1 MSAPA
6 PAKPQELQQAA
17 RPRPSL
23 RAGLFAWRPP
33 APHGES
39 GAVSYETTRFLLLR
53 GLGAIYAVAFL
64 VAAFQLVPLV
74 GHRGIL
80 PADQFLDR
88 VADAVGGRGQGFLAL
103 PSLFWLGLSDT
114 ALRAVS
120 WTGFALALAVIAG
133 FADVPVLF
141 ALWALYL
148 SIVHV
153 GQLFWGYG
161 WETMTLEAGFLALLL
176 VPLGDPRADLRGARG
191 RARASPVVLWLARWF
206 VFRVMF
212 GAGLIKLRGDA
223 CWRDLTCLVYHFE
236 TQPIPNPLSPWFDH
250 LPHPVLAAGV
260 VFNHVAELA
269 APWLLLGPRP
279 LRQVGGLVVIAFQ
292 GVLILSGNL
301 SWLNWLTVVAAL
313 ACFDDGFWAA
323 LAPGRLRELVR
334 RLGERARP
342 ASGLRRGV
350 AWAYAALVAF
360 LSIGPVT
367 NMLSPGQAMNASF
380 EPLHL
385 VNTYGAFGSVGKVRD
400 ELIVAGSDAESPGP
414 GDWREYEFPCK
425 PGRVDRRPCVCA
437 PYQYRL
443 AWQLWFAAMSEPA
456 AEPWLLHYAAMLLEA
471 RPEALAL
478 VETDP
483 FAGRPPRWIKIDRYR
498 YRFALS
504 GRPGRPGGAW
514 WVRERLGPWLPP
526 VSRDSA
532 ELKAIGR
539 ALGWR

>member
-1 MSAPA
+1 MAGAEDASLDRA
-6 PAKPQELQQAA
+6 LV
-17 RPRPSL
+17 RTGLRSGL
-23 RAGLFAWRPP
+23 RAGLLAWRSPVYRGEDG
-33 APHGES
+33 AP
-39 GAVSYETTRFLLLR
+39 SYETTRFLLLR

-74 GHRGIL
+74 GQRGIL

-88 VADAVGGRGQGFLAL
+88 VADAVGGRGQGFLVL

-114 ALRAVS
+114 ALRVVAWV
-120 WTGFALALAVIAG
+120 GFGLAVAVVLG
-133 FADVPVLF
+133 LADVPILF

-153 GQLFWGYG
+153 GQVFWGYG
-161 WETMTLEAGFLALLL
+161 WETMTLEAGFLALFL
-176 VPLGDPRADLRGARG
+176 VPLAEPRAWADG
-191 RARASPVVLWLARWF
+191 RARASPVVLWLARWLA
-206 VFRVMF
+206 FRVMF

-223 CWRDLTCLVYHFE
+223 CWRDLTCLFYHFE

-250 LPHPVLAAGV
+250 LPHPVLVAGV

-292 GVLILSGNL
+292 GILILSGNL
-301 SWLNWLTVVAAL
+301 SWLNWLTLVVAL

-323 LAPGRLRELVR
+323 LAPGRLRESIR
-334 RLGERARP
+334 RLASRARP
-342 ASGLRRGV
+342 PSRLGRGA

-367 NMLSPGQAMNASF
+367 NMLSPAQAMNASF
-380 EPLHL
+380 DPLHL
-385 VNTYGAFGSVGKVRD
+385 VNTYGAFGSVSQVRD
-400 ELIVAGSDAESPGP
+400 ELVVSGSDAEHPGP

-425 PGRVDRRPCVCA
+425 PGAVDRRPCVCS

-443 AWQLWFAAMSEPA
+443 AWQLWFAAMSEPET
-456 AEPWLLHYAAMLLEA
+456 EPWLLHYVAMLLEN

-478 VETDP
+478 VETNP
-483 FAGRPPRWIKIDRYR
+483 FPGHPPRRIKIDLYR
-498 YRFALS
+498 YRFARS
-504 GRPGRPGGAW
+504 DRPGDPSGAW
-514 WVRERLGPWLPP
+514 WVRRRLATWLPP
-526 VSRDSA
+526 VSRDDP
-532 ELKAIGR
+532 ELMALGR
-539 ALGWR
+539 ALGWM